1 MDMTMESLVAAG
13 YTQEQATAILKAHK
27 DALTNSYVPKS
38 RFDEVN
44 TQLTNANT
52 SIKERDTQIE
62 GLKKFEGT
70 ATELQTKITEL
81 TTANQ
86 NKDSEM
92 AKALAD
98 QQKKFAMVSKLTG
111 KVHDPD
117 LVLSQIDVA
126 KVSVGKDGELVGFD
140 DQLKPL
146 QEKKKFLF
154 VEGTEPKKNPLAGLK
169 IVGSTPPDGGDNPPE
184 GQDTPEAFGAALAK
198 RKVEA
203 QKASTDAS
211 KHYF

>member
-1 MDMTMESLVAAG
+1 MDMTMESLVAEG
-13 YTQEQATAILKAHK
+13 FTQEQAKKILDAHK
-27 DALTNSYVPKS
+27 TTLTGTYVPKA

-86 NKDSEM
+86 SKDTEM

-154 VEGTEPKKNPLAGLK
+154 VEEKDPKKNPLSGLK
-169 IVGSTPPDGGDNPPE
+169 IVGSTPPDGGDTPPE

-203 QKASTDAS
+203 QKASNDAS